1 MPAKIWLC
9 GRRLT
14 LAIPGEDGPSLDFI
28 NLALDDEYG
37 LRQLPFQ
44 PGTILDVGANFGL
57 FSLLAAHYFPKAAI
71 HAYEPNPRIFPDAV
85 ANVSLVGATA
95 IQAGV
100 GSHSGLA
107 AIREMGDSRLA
118 QTIPSDSGS
127 IQIVSLRDAIGRM
140 GGALDLLKLDCEGAE
155 WDIFKDVEALRQVR
169 LIRMEYHLTDGRSL
183 DDLTIHAKRLG
194 FHIERLEPNQGFGI
208 AWLSR
213 IVT

>member
-1 MPAKIWLC
+1 
-9 GRRLT
+9 
-14 LAIPGEDGPSLDFI
+14 
-28 NLALDDEYG
+28 
-37 LRQLPFQ
+37 
-44 PGTILDVGANFGL
+44 
-57 FSLLAAHYFPKAAI
+57 
-71 HAYEPNPRIFPDAV
+71 
-85 ANVSLVGATA
+85 
-95 IQAGV
+95 
-100 GSHSGLA
+100 
-107 AIREMGDSRLA
+107 
-118 QTIPSDSGS
+118 
-127 IQIVSLRDAIGRM
+127 M